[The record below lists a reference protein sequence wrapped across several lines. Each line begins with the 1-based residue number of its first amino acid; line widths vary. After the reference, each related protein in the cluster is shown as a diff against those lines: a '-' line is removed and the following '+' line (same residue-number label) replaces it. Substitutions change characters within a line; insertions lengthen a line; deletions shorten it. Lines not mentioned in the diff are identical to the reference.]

1 MTVGAYLKSLVIGLS
16 LPDEVIERCARSPK
30 GAIAYING
38 EPRVL
43 SALSV
48 GDDVD
53 DFYDDDTFDARLDY
67 AASTV
72 YYSVL
77 GVFAGGGYSE
87 KVGDVSLSQSGYTV
101 TQADRERYKS
111 LADKLREKWGLETE
125 SSPDD
130 DSGMFDATYL
140 RYQ

>member
-38 EPRVL
+38 EPRAL

>member
-1 MTVGAYLKSLVIGLS
+1 MTVGSYLRSLVIGLS

-30 GAIAYING
+30 GVIANING
-38 EPRVL
+38 EPRLL

-48 GDDVD
+48 SDDVD
-53 DFYDDDTFDARLDY
+53 DFDDDETFDAKLDY
-67 AASTV
+67 AASSV
-72 YYSVL
+72 YYSIL

-87 KVGDVSLSQSGYTV
+87 KVGDVSMSHSGYTV

-111 LADKLREKWGLETE
+111 LADKLREKWGLDTE

-130 DSGMFDATYL
+130 SSGIFDATYL

>member
-1 MTVGAYLKSLVIGLS
+1 MTVGAYLRSLVIGLS

-72 YYSVL
+72 YYSIL

-125 SSPDD
+125 SGPDD

>member
-72 YYSVL
+72 YYSIL

-125 SSPDD
+125 SSPNH